1 MVVIHGAIGE
11 KVWLWLWKQWGGSLG
26 IRKSCCIKNVSS
38 TVTIAILNAIIV
50 VSVKVILTAK
60 SKGF

>member
-26 IRKSCCIKNVSS
+26 ISGSFWAFVSKLLLDRCS
-38 TVTIAILNAIIV
+38 TIQI
-50 VSVKVILTAK
+50 S
-60 SKGF
+60 